1 MENLVIRITGKNEQG
16 MEKIENTK
24 NMNYNIIVDFLKD
37 EDIEI
42 DTITEEEAYT
52 DAFIFLFDMINLI
65 DPDCDTEDGEQLAT
79 CCLKMGI
86 EVNEDGIINN
96 KSLLEFS
103 EEHARIKYIF

>member
-16 MEKIENTK
+16 MEKIGNTQ
-24 NMNYNIIVDFLKD
+24 NINYNVLVDFLKD

-42 DTITEEEAYT
+42 DTVTKEEAYA

-65 DPDCDTEDGEQLAT
+65 DPDCDTEDEEQLAA

-86 EVNEDGIINN
+86 EVNKDGIINN
-96 KSLLEFS
+96 KSLLDFL

>member
-1 MENLVIRITGKNEQG
+1 MDNKFIRITGKNEQG
-16 MEKIENTK
+16 MEKIGNTQ
-24 NMNYNIIVDFLKD
+24 NINYNVLVYFLKD

-42 DTITEEEAYT
+42 DTVTKEEAYA

-65 DPDCDTEDGEQLAT
+65 DPDCDTEDEEQLAA

>member
-16 MEKIENTK
+16 MEKIGNTQ
-24 NMNYNIIVDFLKD
+24 NMSYNVLVDFLKD

-42 DTITEEEAYT
+42 DTITEEEVYA

-65 DPDCDTEDGEQLAT
+65 DPDCDTEDEEQLTA

-86 EVNEDGIINN
+86 EVNEDGTINN

-103 EEHARIKYIF
+103 EEHAKIKYIF